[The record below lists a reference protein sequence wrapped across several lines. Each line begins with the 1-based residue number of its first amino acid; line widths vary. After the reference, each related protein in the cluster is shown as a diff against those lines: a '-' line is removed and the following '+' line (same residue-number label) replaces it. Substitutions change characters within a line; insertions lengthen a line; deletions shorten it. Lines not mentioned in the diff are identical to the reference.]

1 MTSMK
6 KRLFRLV
13 AVAAVLGMVSGIAGC
28 GQEQT
33 ASEDG
38 EVPTVTWIIARD
50 KQSDMQ
56 SVLDAANEIIEPAI
70 GAKLEIQTIDNAS
83 YNERMNMYMASSTV
97 FDMCFT
103 GFVNKYKTAVDR
115 GGLLVIDDLIKN
127 ETTTLWDNIP
137 EYMWEGAKINGKIYA
152 VPNVQTVAAPSGVV
166 IPKDLADKYGLD
178 PSSIKRMGDLEPF
191 LAAVKAGEPNM
202 YPYRSNYGM
211 NPWMMPDYENFEGDI
226 VAIKK
231 DDPEGTPVLL
241 RTLPEFREAV
251 EQVRDWYEKGYI
263 RADVASVGDDTQDYN
278 MGKYAVSHTTIKPGV
293 EAGLKNDFGKEFY
306 AIALGDPYVSMGNIT
321 NTMTG
326 ISRTSPNPDKAIK
339 IIEMVNDN
347 EELYNLLCFGIEGK
361 HYNLTEDGR
370 VSAIKDSG
378 YYPNADWMFGNQFKA
393 LLTENLPAD
402 VWEQT
407 EKQNDEATKSP
418 LMGFVL
424 NTDNIVNE
432 ISQCTSVNNEY
443 GVIHNGT
450 DDPAN
455 YFDEYLRRLDEAGQQ
470 KILEEVTRQVNEF
483 KANR

>member
-1 MTSMK
+1 MK

-191 LAAVKAGEPNM
+191 LAAVKAIPQQLWNE
-202 YPYRSNYGM
+202 S
-211 NPWMMPDYENFEGDI
+211 
-226 VAIKK
+226 V
-231 DDPEGTPVLL
+231 DD
-241 RTLPEFREAV
+241 A
-251 EQVRDWYEKGYI
+251 
-263 RADVASVGDDTQDYN
+263 
-278 MGKYAVSHTTIKPGV
+278 
-293 EAGLKNDFGKEFY
+293 
-306 AIALGDPYVSMGNIT
+306 
-321 NTMTG
+321 
-326 ISRTSPNPDKAIK
+326 
-339 IIEMVNDN
+339 
-347 EELYNLLCFGIEGK
+347 
-361 HYNLTEDGR
+361 
-370 VSAIKDSG
+370 
-378 YYPNADWMFGNQFKA
+378 
-393 LLTENLPAD
+393 
-402 VWEQT
+402 
-407 EKQNDEATKSP
+407 
-418 LMGFVL
+418 
-424 NTDNIVNE
+424 
-432 ISQCTSVNNEY
+432 
-443 GVIHNGT
+443 
-450 DDPAN
+450 
-455 YFDEYLRRLDEAGQQ
+455 RL
-470 KILEEVTRQVNEF
+470 
-483 KANR
+483 